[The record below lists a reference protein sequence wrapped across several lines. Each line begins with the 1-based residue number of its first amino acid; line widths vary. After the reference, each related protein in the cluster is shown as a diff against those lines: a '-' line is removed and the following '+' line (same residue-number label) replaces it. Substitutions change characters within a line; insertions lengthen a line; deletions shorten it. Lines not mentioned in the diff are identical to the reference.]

1 MLYSMLCPM
10 SRPTLGP
17 TLCSTHGSMHDPMA
31 CPMLYHMFCPTVS
44 ATLYPTHSPKL
55 GSTFTSAS
63 QPPRQARGRS
73 EGWSSQVQGAHEQ
86 AQPPVPSPVP
96 LILGIGLCVRGM
108 GGSPYLIS
116 PWLPPTAGCQPMALE
131 PILCV
136 GCGLPAHP
144 PGQRM
149 HVVLPDPSSL
159 HLLPA
164 AVRTC
169 VWLSG

>member
-108 GGSPYLIS
+108 GGVTLPDLPLASTHRRVPAYGFGAHPVCGLRAAC
-116 PWLPPTAGCQPMALE
+116 PPTWAENA
-131 PILCV
+131 
-136 GCGLPAHP
+136 CGLA
-144 PGQRM
+144 
-149 HVVLPDPSSL
+149 
-159 HLLPA
+159 
-164 AVRTC
+164 
-169 VWLSG
+169 